1 MKSSFSHSEINQLL
15 QSGDIKQAE
24 KRAGRNLTHSTTD
37 LNVALMGE
45 ILLASRRY
53 AETVELIDEFFFEKG
68 ITTREV
74 SLHLKKI
81 YFRALVMTAGV
92 VAAQVRMPWAVW
104 KMEDEQ
110 SVHRSLADDSRGL
123 VFISGMPRSGTSTLG
138 NIVGQMDGAV
148 VYQELNAPFL
158 PYGKSFF

>member
-53 AETVELIDEFFFEKG
+53 AETVELIDEFFSRNG

-74 SLHLKKI
+74 SLHLKKNL
-81 YFRALVMTAGV
+81 F
-92 VAAQVRMPWAVW
+92 
-104 KMEDEQ
+104 
-110 SVHRSLADDSRGL
+110 
-123 VFISGMPRSGTSTLG
+123 PRSSYDCRRCGRPGANALG
-138 NIVGQMDGAV
+138 CVENGR
-148 VYQELNAPFL
+148 
-158 PYGKSFF
+158 